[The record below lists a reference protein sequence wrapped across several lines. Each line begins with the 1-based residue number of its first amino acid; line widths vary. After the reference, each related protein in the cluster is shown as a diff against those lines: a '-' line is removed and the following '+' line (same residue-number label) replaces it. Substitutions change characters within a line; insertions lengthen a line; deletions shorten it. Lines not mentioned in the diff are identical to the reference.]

1 MTNIECENVTF
12 VDSKENLNIERERK
26 RRGAMI
32 HFVLLQNRQG
42 KARLNKWYSKQK
54 VGEEDVEYEPYDK
67 REKAR
72 VR

>member
-1 MTNIECENVTF
+1 
-12 VDSKENLNIERERK
+12 
-26 RRGAMI
+26 MI

-42 KARLNKWYSKQK
+42 KSRLNKWYSKQK

-72 VR
+72 IMREVTGIVLKRKGKV